1 MQEELKILRLMV
13 SVLTEGELEIQET
26 ELTRRMNDT
35 KDKKTQTAG
44 ALAEAKRE
52 VDQFRDSYEIV
63 LAEDKALDKA
73 FKKEFADQDMHT
85 VEQLYKLFKRRPRW
99 VGYGTVMQVVVLKV
113 LNKVKGVYWATG
125 VVWWRVGY
133 NVPQVVLAVLNKVKG
148 IQRRGADKG

>member
-1 MQEELKILRLMV
+1 MV

-99 VGYGTVMQVVVLKV
+99 VG
-113 LNKVKGVYWATG
+113 
-125 VVWWRVGY
+125 
-133 NVPQVVLAVLNKVKG
+133 
-148 IQRRGADKG
+148 